1 MKFNKV
7 ILVAACA
14 FGSLAVQANEVKLQI
29 EKPAQV
35 KRIQLEQADFG
46 GYKVQRDM
54 AYVSNSQ
61 ISNKHTIIQQ
71 NSSTAL
77 VKTSTQSSLVN
88 RGSVVKNLLTGSLAP
103 VSGNINVLLNDNVT
117 AAEVSQQLGL
127 AIVVSYPK
135 TKLAVFKVAQDADL
149 IESAKALKNSGLVK
163 SARIE
168 VLETIHTAD

>member
-1 MKFNKV
+1 MKFKKV
-7 ILVAACA
+7 ILVAACT
-14 FGSLAVQANEVKLQI
+14 FGSFAVQANEGQLQL
-29 EKPAQV
+29 EKSAPV

-54 AYVSNSQ
+54 AYVAISQ
-61 ISNKHTIIQQ
+61 VSADQVILQRN
-71 NSSTAL
+71 NSSAL
-77 VKTSTQSSLVN
+77 VKTAKQSNLVN

-127 AIVVSYPK
+127 AVVVSYPK
-135 TKLAVFKVAQDADL
+135 TKLAVFKVASDADL